1 MMIIFL
7 DINDSENS
15 IKFSGDLLSKGIA
28 DGIILTLINH
38 QKMTKK
44 EAATVFRVGSG
55 RWTKIRR
62 STSATKPSSLPYGL
76 NGTQITK
83 RDLKLLDQFLES
95 LDVELGYP
103 CNHRRMKRLVQFHE
117 NKDMRG
123 QFNHYD

>member
-1 MMIIFL
+1 MMIYFL
-7 DINDSENS
+7 EINNIGNTLLFE
-15 IKFSGDLLSKGIA
+15 GDLLSKGIA

-38 QKMTKK
+38 QNMTKK

-62 STSATKPSSLPYGL
+62 STSEKKPSYLPYGL

-83 RDLKLLDQFLES
+83 KDLKILDHFLES

-103 CNHRRMKRLVQFHE
+103 CNHRRMKRLV
-117 NKDMRG
+117 
-123 QFNHYD
+123 